1 MDAAFFVLAIVT
13 IAIGIPVMGG
23 VWSAREKERIRLRAR
38 ELEVLGS
45 RTAERAAQYAAQTE
59 RLEQRVRVLER
70 IVTDRGFDLAAQID
84 QLDEQPAQRRI
95 EH

>member
-1 MDAAFFVLAIVT
+1 MGAAFFVLAIVM
-13 IAIGIPVMGG
+13 IAIGIPVMAG

-45 RTAERAAQYAAQTE
+45 RTAERAAQYAARTE

-70 IVTDRGFDLAAQID
+70 IVTDSGFDLAAEID
-84 QLDEQPAQRRI
+84 RLDAAPAPRRLD
-95 EH
+95 H

>member
-1 MDAAFFVLAIVT
+1 MGAALFVLAVIA
-13 IAIGIPVMGG
+13 IAIGIPVTAG

-70 IVTDRGFDLAAQID
+70 IVTDRGFDLAAEID
-84 QLDEQPAQRRI
+84 RLDEAPASRRI
-95 EH
+95 DH

>member
-1 MDAAFFVLAIVT
+1 MGAAFFVLAIVT
-13 IAIGIPVMGG
+13 IAIGIPVMAGM
-23 VWSAREKERIRLRAR
+23 WSAREKERIRLRAR

-84 QLDEQPAQRRI
+84 QLDERPVQGRI